1 MDKRLLDIIVCP
13 ICHNDLDF
21 SGGSDDRRVYSGE
34 FRCDHCNLLY
44 EIHDEVPELVVPDTD
59 LDGAAWETMP
69 EIDEQLDV
77 WVSAN
82 FNNYLTGNLPD
93 FVNEYVEAAVNAD
106 GPVLDI
112 ASGPGGSF
120 CVPIMN
126 NSHNDLL
133 LVMSDL
139 GKPVMHAWRRHLRK
153 VGWGDRCTTM
163 ACDARRL
170 PFSNGS
176 IAVITSV
183 VVFSSVLDESAAY
196 TEASR
201 VLKPGGCLCNWIMLF
216 EENSPSQQRLK
227 ELGWAVTS
235 WPDYEALL
243 NRLGFDIEKSCIAK
257 TGQGRID
264 PADEMPLT
272 DNETWEHRAVMAVR
286 R

>member
-13 ICHNDLDF
+13 ICNNDLDF
-21 SGGSDDRRVYSGE
+21 SGESDDRRVYSGE
-34 FRCDHCNLLY
+34 CRCNHCNQLY

-59 LDGAAWETMP
+59 LDGAAWETMTG
-69 EIDEQLDV
+69 IDNQLDE
-77 WVSAN
+77 WVSVN
-82 FNNYLTGNLPD
+82 FNNYITGNLPV
-93 FVNEYVEAAVNAD
+93 FVNEYVDVAINAD

-126 NSHNDLL
+126 NAHKDLL

-153 VGWGDRCTTM
+153 VGWDDRCTTL

-170 PFSNGS
+170 PFRNGS

-183 VVFSSVLDESAAY
+183 GGFSNIVGECAAY

-201 VLKPGGCLCNWIMLF
+201 VLKQGGYLYDWIMLF
-216 EENSPSQQRLK
+216 EENSPSQKRLK
-227 ELGWAVTS
+227 EMGQATTTWS
-235 WPDYEALL
+235 DYEALL

-257 TGQGRID
+257 TGQGRINPD
-264 PADEMPLT
+264 DGMPLT
-272 DNETWEHRAVMAVR
+272 DDETWAHRAIVAVR